1 MRGIAIV
8 CYGTA
13 CLSKSNLYP
22 LKDLLIYFLVVISH
36 NRTAIWISNVFS
48 VFKLFILLFIVVA
61 GWVVLGGG
69 TRVEDPH
76 SHFKNGWAGT
86 T

>member
-1 MRGIAIV
+1 MLWNRLPEQV
-8 CYGTA
+8 
-13 CLSKSNLYP
+13 KSLTVEVFAHLYP
-22 LKDLLIYFLVVISH
+22 VVVIAH
-36 NRTAIWISNVFS
+36 NRTAMWISNVFS
-48 VFKLFILLFIVVA
+48 VFKVFILLFIVVA